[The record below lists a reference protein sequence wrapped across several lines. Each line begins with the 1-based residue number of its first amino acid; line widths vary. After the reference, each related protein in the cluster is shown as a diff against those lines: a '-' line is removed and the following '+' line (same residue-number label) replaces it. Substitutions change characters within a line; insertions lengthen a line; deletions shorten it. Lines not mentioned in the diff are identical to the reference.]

1 MYCPPA
7 RRHRRRVWAQ
17 PFTRRMPLMRQM
29 RHRVW
34 GWGRFH
40 SLSPRGPG
48 RRGPTSAPPHALH
61 PSVDSRPQLPPHSA
75 SLHPVTFVPQVPALP
90 RAPCPASH
98 ARLLRTRLALLC
110 KPRVKAGAAR
120 GARAQHR
127 HPPPRP
133 VFPQALLPEA
143 LPREQR
149 PLLRAGPAGPEVRAG
164 RGHVSGCSRG
174 GGRGAGGRTRNLL
187 SSLARQVG
195 CRRRLLQVGCGV
207 SARRVPKS
215 HSGPDSGRVFT
226 EWRRCRAPQR
236 RGWGRGARGH
246 FLCHPTLPAGHAESQ
261 AFPGTPVLVA
271 PCPALPRC
279 APASPVP
286 GAWNV

>member
-1 MYCPPA
+1 
-7 RRHRRRVWAQ
+7 
-17 PFTRRMPLMRQM
+17 M

-98 ARLLRTRLALLC
+98 ARLLRTRRALLC

-164 RGHVSGCSRG
+164 RGRVWGCSRG
-174 GGRGAGGRTRNLL
+174 GGRGAGAHATCSLLSLARWVADGVCCRWAAGCLHAESPSRILAQTPAGSSLSGGAVVRPNGGGGGEAHGDIFRVTRRCQPGTLSHRPFLGPL
-187 SSLARQVG
+187 SSL
-195 CRRRLLQVGCGV
+195 
-207 SARRVPKS
+207 P
-215 HSGPDSGRVFT
+215 
-226 EWRRCRAPQR
+226 
-236 RGWGRGARGH
+236 
-246 FLCHPTLPAGHAESQ
+246 
-261 AFPGTPVLVA
+261 
-271 PCPALPRC
+271 PALPRC